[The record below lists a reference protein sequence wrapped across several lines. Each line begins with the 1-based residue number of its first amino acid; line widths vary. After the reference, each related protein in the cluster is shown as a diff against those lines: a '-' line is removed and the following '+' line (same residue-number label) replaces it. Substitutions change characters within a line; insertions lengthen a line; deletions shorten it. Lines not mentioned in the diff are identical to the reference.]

1 MNIRK
6 CAVIGCG
13 YVGATTAF
21 ALLQSG
27 LFSEMVPID
36 QNGKKALGEAMDLS
50 HSVPFVNRVEVV
62 AGNYPDLSDCALV
75 IITAGAGQAPG
86 ETRLDLVH
94 KNVAIFHSIIP
105 QIIRYNRDCILLVVS
120 NPVDIL
126 TYVTLRL
133 SGFPP
138 QRVIGSGTVL
148 DTSRLEFLLGA
159 HFEVDPRNVHAFM
172 IGEHGDTELPVYSSA
187 NVSGIDFD
195 HFCQSCDRSCDQET
209 LRRIYEE
216 VKNSAYRVI
225 ENKGATYYAI
235 ALAVLR
241 IVEALMRDE
250 HSVLTVSV
258 LPEGHYDLN
267 DLCIGLPAIVGR
279 RGIERV
285 LDVPLDEGEFGL
297 LQKSA
302 AQMKK
307 VIGEIHW
314 ESDGFLYP
322 NSIKPKQFIL

>member
-27 LFSEMVPID
+27 LFSEMVLID
-36 QNGKKALGEAMDLS
+36 QNRKKALGEAMDLS
-50 HSVPFVNRVEVV
+50 HSVPFVKPVEVV
-62 AGNYPDLSDCALV
+62 AGDYPDLADCALV

-148 DTSRLEFLLGA
+148 DTSRLKFLLGA

>member
-27 LFSEMVPID
+27 LFSEMVLID
-36 QNGKKALGEAMDLS
+36 QNRKKALGEAMDLS
-50 HSVPFVNRVEVV
+50 HSVPFVKPVEVV
-62 AGNYPDLSDCALV
+62 AGDYPDLADCALV

-148 DTSRLEFLLGA
+148 DTSRLKFLLGA

-279 RGIERV
+279 CGIERV

>member
-27 LFSEMVPID
+27 LFSEMVLID
-36 QNGKKALGEAMDLS
+36 QNRKKALGEAMDLS
-50 HSVPFVNRVEVV
+50 HSVPFVKPVEVV
-62 AGNYPDLSDCALV
+62 AGDYPDLADCALV

-148 DTSRLEFLLGA
+148 DTSRLKFLLGA

-302 AQMKK
+302 AR
-307 VIGEIHW
+307 
-314 ESDGFLYP
+314 
-322 NSIKPKQFIL
+322 

>member
-1 MNIRK
+1 MNLRK
-6 CAVIGCG
+6 CAIIGCG

-21 ALLQSG
+21 ALTQSG
-27 LFSEMVPID
+27 LFSELVLID
-36 QNGKKALGEAMDLS
+36 QNRKKALGEAMDLS
-50 HSVPFVNRVEVV
+50 HSVPFVKPVEVV
-62 AGNYPDLSDCALV
+62 AGDYPDLADCALV

-94 KNVAIFHSIIP
+94 KNVKIFQSIIP
-105 QIIRYNRDCILLVVS
+105 QITRYNQECILLVVS

-126 TYVTLRL
+126 TYVTLKL
-133 SGFPP
+133 SGFPAN
-138 QRVIGSGTVL
+138 RVIGSGTVL
-148 DTSRLEFLLGA
+148 DTARLKFLLGA

-195 HFCQSCDRSCDQET
+195 HFCQSCQRHCDQEV
-209 LRRIYEE
+209 LRTIYEE
-216 VKNSAYRVI
+216 VKNSAYEVI

-258 LPEGHYDLN
+258 VPEGHYELN
-267 DLCIGLPAIVGR
+267 DLCIGLPAIVGQG
-279 RGIERV
+279 GIEKV
-285 LDVPLDEGEFGL
+285 LDVPLDTDEWDR

-314 ESDGFLYP
+314 E
-322 NSIKPKQFIL
+322 

>member
-27 LFSEMVPID
+27 LFSEMVLID
-36 QNGKKALGEAMDLS
+36 QNRKKALGEAMDLS
-50 HSVPFVNRVEVV
+50 HSVPFVKPVEVV
-62 AGNYPDLSDCALV
+62 AGDYPDVADCALV

-148 DTSRLEFLLGA
+148 DTSRLKFLLGA